1 MAAEI
6 TNRPQEL
13 LLHTPLF
20 TGLTVAELNRCL
32 AVAGVTY
39 GRFEKGEVIYQ
50 RSNYQRRLG
59 IILEGCVQV
68 SKILDD
74 GQKMIMNILS
84 EGSLVG
90 GATLFHDF
98 DYYVVE
104 ITATVD
110 TKLLFLS
117 QAALERM
124 FQADYRLARNYISYL
139 SSRIY
144 FLNHKIDRFTRSS
157 AKRKVLDYLADNA
170 APSNGGHEVC
180 LILYSMKDL
189 AAALNISRASLYRV
203 LDNLVEEGIIQRD
216 QNCIHIQD
224 VSRLT

>member
-1 MAAEI
+1 M
-6 TNRPQEL
+6 
-13 LLHTPLF
+13 
-20 TGLTVAELNRCL
+20 
-32 AVAGVTY
+32 
-39 GRFEKGEVIYQ
+39 
-50 RSNYQRRLG
+50 
-59 IILEGCVQV
+59 

-157 AKRKVLDYLADNA
+157 AERKVLDYLADNA
-170 APSNGGHEVC
+170 APVSYTHLDVYKRQGAHHFSYVQEGGRN
-180 LILYSMKDL
+180 SGRRSGDR
-189 AAALNISRASLYRV
+189 AAFQGYP
-203 LDNLVEEGIIQRD
+203 
-216 QNCIHIQD
+216 
-224 VSRLT
+224 